1 MHNYVTAIGFMD
13 VYDTPYMDKIIKDY
27 IEKSVENNVVK
38 YVKKEPGKSRFIT
51 AELDMPLL
59 SDCDGN
65 HRGGIKIRGK
75 YNSVT
80 GSFYYTNCFPYVV
93 SNYSYYAESVSI
105 TMKKDSEGYL
115 GIVSGQ
121 VSELSPIFFVTND
134 IELIS
139 YNPEKSDFENVNV
152 YFTGLA
158 LEGKIILPANL
169 NNKPEQTD
177 SDVNRGDLLGRALSG
192 DRDAI
197 TELTM
202 VDLDTYIDIGKRI
215 KNEDVYSIVY
225 SSMVPAGLESDMYSV
240 VGNIL
245 EIDTLEND
253 ITGNYLYM
261 LLIECNAMVFHVIID
276 SSTLLGEPEVG
287 RRFVGSVWLQGKI
300 SID

>member
-13 VYDTPYMDKIIKDY
+13 MYDTPDMDKIIKDY
-27 IEKSVENNVVK
+27 IEMSVENNVVK
-38 YVKKEPGKSRFIT
+38 YVKKEPGKSHYLT
-51 AELDMPLL
+51 AEIDMPLL

-75 YNSVT
+75 YNSDT
-80 GSFYYTNCFPYVV
+80 GKFYYTNCFPYVV
-93 SNYSYYAESVSI
+93 SNYSYYAESISV

-121 VSELSPIFFVTND
+121 VSELSPIFSVIND
-134 IELIS
+134 IELT
-139 YNPEKSDFENVNV
+139 PEKSDFENVNV
-152 YFTGLA
+152 YLTGLA

-169 NNKPEQTD
+169 SNKTEQTD
-177 SDVNRGDLLGRALSG
+177 SDINRGRLLDRALSG

-253 ITGNYLYM
+253 VTGNYLYM
-261 LLIECNAMVFHVIID
+261 LLIECNTMVFHVIID

-287 RRFVGSVWLQGKI
+287 RRFVGSIWLQGKI

>member
-1 MHNYVTAIGFMD
+1 MSYH
-13 VYDTPYMDKIIKDY
+13 PY
-27 IEKSVENNVVK
+27 
-38 YVKKEPGKSRFIT
+38 
-51 AELDMPLL
+51 
-59 SDCDGN
+59 
-65 HRGGIKIRGK
+65 
-75 YNSVT
+75 
-80 GSFYYTNCFPYVV
+80 
-93 SNYSYYAESVSI
+93 
-105 TMKKDSEGYL
+105 
-115 GIVSGQ
+115 
-121 VSELSPIFFVTND
+121 FFVTND

-152 YFTGLA
+152 YLTGLA

-261 LLIECNAMVFHVIID
+261 LLIECNSMVFHVIID

-287 RRFVGSVWLQGKI
+287 RRLWAVYGFRAK
-300 SID
+300 

>member
-13 VYDTPYMDKIIKDY
+13 MYDTPDMDKIIKDY
-27 IEKSVENNVVK
+27 IEMSVENNVVK
-38 YVKKEPGKSRFIT
+38 YEKKEPGKSHYQT
-51 AELDMPLL
+51 AEIDMPLL

-75 YNSVT
+75 YNSDN
-80 GSFYYTNCFPYVV
+80 GKFYYTNCFPYAV
-93 SNYSYYAESVSI
+93 SNYSYYAESISV
-105 TMKKDSEGYL
+105 TMKKDSEGCL

-121 VSELSPIFFVTND
+121 VSELSPIFSVIND
-134 IELIS
+134 IEFMS
-139 YNPEKSDFENVNV
+139 RNPEKTDFEYVNV
-152 YFTGLA
+152 YLMGLA
-158 LEGKIILPANL
+158 LDGKIILPVNSSSR
-169 NNKPEQTD
+169 PEKKD
-177 SDVNRGDLLGRALSG
+177 SDINRGRLLDRALSG
-192 DRDAI
+192 DRDAM
-197 TELTM
+197 TELTI

-215 KNEDVYSIVY
+215 KNEDVYSIVC
-225 SSMVPAGLESDMYSV
+225 SSMVPDGLESDIYSV

-261 LLIECNAMVFHVIID
+261 LLIECNSMVFHVIID

-287 RRFVGSVWLQGKI
+287 RRFVGSIWLQGKI

>member
-13 VYDTPYMDKIIKDY
+13 MYDTPDMDKIIKDY
-27 IEKSVENNVVK
+27 IEMSVENNVVK
-38 YVKKEPGKSRFIT
+38 YVKKEPGKSHYLT
-51 AELDMPLL
+51 AEIDMPLL

-65 HRGGIKIRGK
+65 HHGGIKIRGK
-75 YNSVT
+75 YNSDT
-80 GSFYYTNCFPYVV
+80 GKFYYTNCFPYVV
-93 SNYSYYAESVSI
+93 SNYSYYAESISV

-121 VSELSPIFFVTND
+121 VSELSPIFSVIND
-134 IELIS
+134 IELT
-139 YNPEKSDFENVNV
+139 PEKSDFENVNV
-152 YFTGLA
+152 YLTGLA

-169 NNKPEQTD
+169 SNKPEQTD
-177 SDVNRGDLLGRALSG
+177 SDINRGRLLDRALSG

-253 ITGNYLYM
+253 VTGNYLYM
-261 LLIECNAMVFHVIID
+261 LLIECNTMVFHVIID

-287 RRFVGSVWLQGKI
+287 RRFVGSIWLQGKI

>member
-13 VYDTPYMDKIIKDY
+13 VYDTPYMDKIIKDH
-27 IEKSVENNVVK
+27 IEMSAENNVVK

-75 YNSVT
+75 YNSDN
-80 GSFYYTNCFPYVV
+80 GKFYYTNCFPYVV

-121 VSELSPIFFVTND
+121 VSELSPIFFITND

-152 YFTGLA
+152 YLTGLA

-197 TELTM
+197 TE
-202 VDLDTYIDIGKRI
+202 V
-215 KNEDVYSIVY
+215 
-225 SSMVPAGLESDMYSV
+225 
-240 VGNIL
+240 
-245 EIDTLEND
+245 
-253 ITGNYLYM
+253 
-261 LLIECNAMVFHVIID
+261 
-276 SSTLLGEPEVG
+276 
-287 RRFVGSVWLQGKI
+287 
-300 SID
+300 